1 MIDEEEAKSES
12 EEVITENLTDMM
24 SEDSVI
30 VLRYSANLTAEL
42 EELVQSKQL
51 FDAVL
56 IDAKDGGFLFPTE
69 VIVDAGRLANSFL
82 EVQGALIFINT
93 DRALALV
100 REHLAGPLAF
110 LSFENHSELFDYS
123 PPLAKHVQAVLGK
136 GNLIEESSDLAR
148 QVLLGTVPVLTATG
162 IQMKAG
168 MDAPRRRNA
177 AMAAIDNYT
186 PIGTIS
192 QRLSTAGKM
201 GHEELLEELRGLEH
215 VKAIFPL
222 FNKATFLVNSFR
234 NKTPFTLKDYLVA
247 GKLVTESQLDE
258 MLFELQS
265 TNIKDRITLGPL
277 TVKKGFISTRQLEIA
292 MQDQAFYGQTGETK
306 QKKIIKTSGEETQV
320 QSMVGHLGTTDPSNL
335 LQNLA
340 TNRET
345 GVLSVEHRDQQ
356 FRACFEVGKLTH
368 AKVGKL
374 QGNKAVS
381 EFACAWREGIFVFMQ
396 RTPPSDLMLELSK
409 LTKPLDKLL
418 LDSALAKDNTD
429 VVAKKLSKGFHSVLE
444 KVTDTEGK
452 MSSGELIDPQEKK
465 PLKPAEIELMK
476 RVHSHLDGLT
486 NLNNVLRYLGDVTTP
501 EFARVIDLLLYYKLV
516 AAPDTDL
523 MTPLS
528 KFQQLIGSISEKI
541 GAELSVALLR
551 LGLRDAMANSGRAHI
566 FAMNNKGDIG
576 VDMVGARQTNA
587 SLSSVIQDLENWQV
601 KYIEYVSQEV
611 DRDMLL
617 SLITQIHSS

>member
-1 MIDEEEAKSES
+1 MADEEEIKSES

-24 SEDSVI
+24 SQDSVI
-30 VLRYSANLTAEL
+30 VLKYSANLTAEL

-69 VIVDAGRLANSFL
+69 MIVDAGRLANSFL

-100 REHLAGPLAF
+100 REHLAGALAF

-162 IQMKAG
+162 IKMKAG

-177 AMAAIDNYT
+177 AIAAIDNYT

-192 QRLSTAGKM
+192 QRLSTSGKM
-201 GHEELLEELRGLEH
+201 VHEELLEELRGLEQ
-215 VKAIFPL
+215 VKAIYPL
-222 FNKATFLVNSFR
+222 FNKATFLVNCFR

-292 MQDQAFYGQTGETK
+292 MQDQAFYGQSSETK

-429 VVAKKLSKGFHSVLE
+429 VVAKKLSKGFYSVLE
-444 KVTDTEGK
+444 KVTDTAGK
-452 MSSGELIDPQEKK
+452 LGSGELIDPQEKK

-476 RVHSHLDGLT
+476 RIHSHLDGLT
-486 NLNNVLRYLGDVTTP
+486 SLNNVLRYLGDVTTP
-501 EFARVIDLLLYYKLV
+501 EFARTIDLLLHYKLV
-516 AAPDTDL
+516 STPDTDL
-523 MTPLS
+523 MTPLG
-528 KFQQLIGSISEKI
+528 KFQELIASISEKI
-541 GAELSVALLR
+541 GSELSVALLR

-611 DRDMLL
+611 DRDVLL
-617 SLITQIHSS
+617 SLITKIHS

>member
-1 MIDEEEAKSES
+1 MPDEEETKSES

-24 SEDSVI
+24 SQDSVI
-30 VLRYSANLTAEL
+30 VLKYSANLTSEL

-56 IDAKDGGFLFPTE
+56 IDCKDGGFLFPTE
-69 VIVDAGRLANSFL
+69 MIVDAGRLANNFL

-100 REHLAGPLAF
+100 REHLAGALAF
-110 LSFENHSELFDYS
+110 ISFENHSELFDYS

-162 IQMKAG
+162 IKMKAG

-177 AMAAIDNYT
+177 AIAAIDNYT

-192 QRLSTAGKM
+192 QRLSTSGKM
-201 GHEELLEELRGLEH
+201 DHEELLEELRGLEQ
-215 VKAIFPL
+215 VKAIYPL
-222 FNKATFLVNSFR
+222 FNKATFLVNCFR

-292 MQDQAFYGQTGETK
+292 MQDQAFYGQSTETK

-396 RTPPSDLMLELSK
+396 RTPPSDLMLEPSK

-429 VVAKKLSKGFHSVLE
+429 VVAKKLSKGFYSVLE
-444 KVTDTEGK
+444 KVTDTAGK
-452 MSSGELIDPQEKK
+452 MSSGDLIDPQEKK
-465 PLKPAEIELMK
+465 PLKPSEIELMK

-486 NLNNVLRYLGDVTTP
+486 SLNNVLRYLGDITTP
-501 EFARVIDLLLYYKLV
+501 EFARTIDLLLHYKLV
-516 AAPDTDL
+516 STPDTDL

-528 KFQQLIGSISEKI
+528 KFQELIGSISEKI
-541 GAELSVALLR
+541 GGELSVALLR

-611 DRDMLL
+611 DRDVLL
-617 SLITQIHSS
+617 SLITQIHS